1 MTCYRNGGCGPY
13 EMYSCNVCPASKP
26 EYLQREQPKPK
37 TREVELFDFEAAARE
52 AVQKAVDEIMPKLI
66 ACAKEDIRM
75 FKDKIDTQPPFG
87 SIGDSIDIEEH
98 LKQHYS
104 SSTSTTPV
112 TTNIGPI
119 NTQYCGQRLPCGICR
134 MTMMQ
139 CPMQVQKCE
148 ITCSSQTGTTGAT
161 VK

>member
-1 MTCYRNGGCGPY
+1 M
-13 EMYSCNVCPASKP
+13 A
-26 EYLQREQPKPK
+26 
-37 TREVELFDFEAAARE
+37 EVELFDFAAAARE

-87 SIGDSIDIEEH
+87 SIGDSVDLSDEW
-98 LKQHYS
+98 LKQQH
-104 SSTSTTPV
+104 SSTTSV
-112 TTNIGPI
+112 TTIHEPL

-134 MTMMQ
+134 ITMMQ
-139 CPMQVQKCE
+139 CPMQVQKYE